1 MHTRSKALV
10 VVGAAT
16 VALVV
21 VALVAALVVRGVLW
35 PNRLLAA
42 RYEVRGVDV
51 SSYQGEIDWPVLAG
65 QDIDF
70 AYVKATEG
78 SGFVDSRF
86 AENLRG
92 ARDAGLLVGAY
103 HFFSFESPGR
113 SQAEQVI
120 ATVPADRG
128 LLPVAVDVE
137 HYGTFFRDPPDADK
151 VRAELE
157 VLVATLREHYGV
169 EPVIY
174 ATQAAYSRYVAG
186 GFPDTPLWIRA
197 VYLPPRVSDGRDW
210 TFWQY
215 SHRDRLDGYDGEE
228 SFIDMNV
235 FWGDLAD
242 LRLIRSGG

>member
-1 MHTRSKALV
+1 MLV
-10 VVGAAT
+10 E
-16 VALVV
+16 
-21 VALVAALVVRGVLW
+21 RGVIW

-42 RYEVRGVDV
+42 QYEVRGVDV
-51 SSYQGEIDWPVLAG
+51 SSYQGTIDWPVLAG
-65 QDIDF
+65 QDVDF

-78 SGFVDSRF
+78 SGFVDDTF
-86 AENLRG
+86 GTNLQG

-113 SQAEQVI
+113 AQAENII
-120 ATVPADRG
+120 ATVPADAG
-128 LLPVAVDVE
+128 LLPVAIDVE
-137 HYGTFFRDPPDADK
+137 HYGEFYRDPPDPAAI
-151 VRAELE
+151 RAELR

-186 GFPDTPLWIRA
+186 EFAGAPLWIRA
-197 VYLPPRVSDGRDW
+197 VYLPPRVSDGREW

-228 SFIDMNV
+228 SFIDVNV
-235 FWGDLAD
+235 FRGDLAD
-242 LRLIRSGG
+242 LRGLRAGG

>member
-1 MHTRSKALV
+1 MLV
-10 VVGAAT
+10 AAT
-16 VALVV
+16 VVLVV
-21 VALVAALVVRGVLW
+21 VAVLAALVVRGVIW

-51 SSYQGEIDWPVLAG
+51 SSYQGVVDWQVLAD
-65 QDIDF
+65 QDVDF

-78 SGFVDSRF
+78 SGFVDDTF
-86 AENLRG
+86 ATNLRG
-92 ARDAGLLVGAY
+92 AQEVGVLVGAY

-113 SQAEQVI
+113 AQAENII
-120 ATVPADRG
+120 ATVPAQDG
-128 LLPVAVDVE
+128 LLPVAIDVE
-137 HYGTFFRDPPDADK
+137 HYGEFFRDPPDPDAI
-151 VRAELE
+151 RAELR

-174 ATQAAYSRYVAG
+174 ATQAAYTRYVAG
-186 GFPDTPLWIRA
+186 ELTASPLWIRA
-197 VYLPPRVSDGRDW
+197 VYLPPRVSDGREW

-235 FWGDLAD
+235 FRGDLAD
-242 LRLIRSGG
+242 LRLLRQGG